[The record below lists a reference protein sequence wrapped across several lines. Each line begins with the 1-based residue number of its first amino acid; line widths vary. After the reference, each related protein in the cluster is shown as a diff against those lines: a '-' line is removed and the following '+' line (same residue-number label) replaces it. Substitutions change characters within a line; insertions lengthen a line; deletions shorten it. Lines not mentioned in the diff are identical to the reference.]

1 MSLLIS
7 VKTDIWIELKLKN
20 MINTFIAALVALFFW
35 GKSSKDLDE
44 KTQLASWVRT
54 CVYGVLAFLVLV
66 FYIKTYQVATV
77 FNTIQV
83 IGVKETVNAKG
94 QVADSIATI
103 ELVNKFSSNIT
114 ENFAINKLDD
124 SGADELRKVSEA
136 GGLFLALNL
145 HNRPSYKVRKNP
157 KLEKMEREMKAI
169 NGYVPEIS
177 FGDYPLDAYRHAY
190 LFNYMTSSIPSLI
203 PFFPTYK
210 NEKKYGLD
218 NYGIYQEMI
227 MSDCDS
233 YGGGLTSSAKIRD
246 IDGNT
251 HEVLNKDFLHEMYVG
266 NTIICDTITNIK
278 DYHYK
283 FHFVNNFIQNMNFFT
298 AADISQYTCDIN
310 IESDCYI
317 KRMKIMY
324 DLPIEINSQD
334 SNMIMT
340 SYSFILKGDFL
351 NKVIANQG
359 GYRFHVKFPTL
370 ANLQLIRS
378 LILTT
383 LLTALVSLF
392 FCNLFYLFRKYVIS
406 FKDKHILEISVEK
419 TKIFRNKMFF
429 LAYVIMAFVV
439 YVTWRIYKERPF
451 HIDIKTC
458 DWLFSYYIWVI
469 LAILFILCVLL
480 YFLFRKAYSI
490 KKKDKK

>member
-1 MSLLIS
+1 
-7 VKTDIWIELKLKN
+7 

-83 IGVKETVNAKG
+83 IGLKETVNAKG

-114 ENFAINKLDD
+114 ENFVVNKADD
-124 SGADELRKVSEA
+124 SGADELKSISET
-136 GGLFLALNL
+136 GGLFMVLNL
-145 HNRPSYKVRKNP
+145 HNGPTYKVRKNRQLA
-157 KLEKMEREMKAI
+157 KTEREMKAI
-169 NGYVPEIS
+169 NGYVPEMT
-177 FGDYPLDAYRHAY
+177 FGDYPLDAYSHAY
-190 LFNYMTSSIPSLI
+190 SFYYLTSSIPSLI
-203 PFFPTYK
+203 PFFPTFK
-210 NEKKYGLD
+210 LEDKKGLESP
-218 NYGIYQEMI
+218 GICQEVI
-227 MSDCDS
+227 LSDCDS
-233 YGGGLTSSAKIRD
+233 YGEGLTSSAKIKD
-246 IDGNT
+246 IEGNT
-251 HEVLNKDFLHEMYVG
+251 HEVVNKDFLHEMYVG
-266 NTIICDTITNIK
+266 NAIFCDTITNLK

-283 FHFVNNFIQNMNFFT
+283 FHFVNNFMQSMNFFT

-310 IESDCYI
+310 LESDCYI
-317 KRMKIMY
+317 ERMKIMY

-351 NKVIANQG
+351 NKDIANQG
-359 GYRFHVKFPTL
+359 SYRFHVKFPTL

-392 FCNLFYLFRKYVIS
+392 FLNLFYLFRKYVIR
-406 FKDKHILEISVEK
+406 FKDKHISEISVEK
-419 TKIFRNKMFF
+419 TKSFRKRIFT
-429 LAYVIMAFVV
+429 LAFVIMAFIV

-451 HIDIKTC
+451 HIDIETY
-458 DWLFSYYIWVI
+458 DWLFSYYVWVV
-469 LAILFILCVLL
+469 LAILVILCVLL
-480 YFLFRKAYSI
+480 YFMFRKAYTI